1 VAWVGLVKAID
12 RYDPARATA
21 FSSYPVPTMV
31 CELKRYFRD
40 FGWAVHVPRGMQECT
55 VAVQAT
61 VAALAKERG
70 RSPSAAE
77 VAEALGLEEEQVED
91 LTNPR
96 SPSASAS
103 PRCTC
108 PASSAVRWRG
118 SRRRPGSRSRS
129 RRRWPPPLAVTAPA
143 QGKLARR
150 GVAPGTRE
158 A

>member
-1 VAWVGLVKAID
+1 VQVAWVGLVKAID

-31 CELKRYFRD
+31 GELKRYFRD

-77 VAEALGLEEEQVED
+77 VAEALGLEGGAGAGGA
-91 LTNPR
+91 R
-96 SPSASAS
+96 AA
-103 PRCTC
+103 
-108 PASSAVRWRG
+108 
-118 SRRRPGSRSRS
+118 
-129 RRRWPPPLAVTAPA
+129 LA
-143 QGKLARR
+143 
-150 GVAPGTRE
+150 
-158 A
+158 